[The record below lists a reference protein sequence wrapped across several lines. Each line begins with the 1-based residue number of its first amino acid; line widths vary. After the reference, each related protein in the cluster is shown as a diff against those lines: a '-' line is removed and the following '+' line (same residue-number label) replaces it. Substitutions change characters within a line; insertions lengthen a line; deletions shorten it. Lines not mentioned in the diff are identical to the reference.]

1 MPDLDPTQRPLVA
14 GRYALE
20 TCVGRGGMGEVWEAT
35 DTRLQCPVAVKLL
48 NTHGNEGVELSRRFL
63 REARLAA
70 AVRHPNVVHATDFGL
85 HEGVPFMVMEYCQGG
100 DLLARVD
107 RGPLPIEDA
116 VAITVS
122 VLRGLGAIHDQGI
135 LHRDI
140 KPENVFMV
148 ETPDGPLPKILDF
161 GVSKVIAPETGR
173 RSAMTT
179 QHGFVI
185 GTPHYMS
192 PEAARGV
199 KDLDERA
206 DIYSV
211 GVLLYE
217 MLTGTVPFDSANPG
231 DLLLDVITGTAEPV
245 TRLRPETPPAIVAVV
260 ERAMARERTDR
271 FSDTREF
278 VQALYLASDLPGFG
292 DSSTTLA
299 VVPHPTPSG
308 VRATRRALETEE
320 SVPFGVR
327 ATLAADALAVSPPR
341 TALLAIAAVALAA
354 VMGLGYFVAPD
365 SDARASAPEKQ
376 AVDQPSVE
384 VDDVM
389 GSPPQDAAAVA
400 ELVIAPPVLTDT
412 LTDADADDDS
422 APSPA
427 SASARPPQGAES
439 RARHVP
445 MAFRSLDY

>member
-14 GRYALE
+14 GRYELE
-20 TCVGRGGMGEVWEAT
+20 TCVGRGGMGEVWEAI

-48 NTHGNEGVELSRRFL
+48 TTQGKEGAELSRRFL

-85 HEGVPFMVMEYCQGG
+85 HEGVPFMVMEYCPGG
-100 DLLARVD
+100 DLLERVG

-116 VAITVS
+116 VAICVS

-161 GVSKVIAPETGR
+161 GVSKVFAPETGR

-199 KDLDERA
+199 KDLDERT

-211 GVLLYE
+211 GILLYE
-217 MLTGTVPFDSANPG
+217 MITGTVPFDSDNPG

-245 TRLRPETPPAIVAVV
+245 TTLRPDTPPEIVAVI
-260 ERAMARERTDR
+260 ERAMARERDER
-271 FSDTREF
+271 FSNTREF
-278 VQALYLASDLPGFG
+278 VQALYDASEAARFSDPSG
-292 DSSTTLA
+292 STLL
-299 VVPHPTPSG
+299 VVPHPTPTG
-308 VRATRRALETEE
+308 VRSTRSAPNEDDPT
-320 SVPFGVR
+320 SFGAR
-327 ATLAADALAVSPPR
+327 ATIPADALRVSPPR
-341 TALLAIAAVALAA
+341 PALLAMAAVALAG
-354 VMGLGYFVAPD
+354 VIGLGYFVAPD
-365 SDARASAPEKQ
+365 SDARAEAPPKDH
-376 AVDQPSVE
+376 ADALPGPSLQGGE
-384 VDDVM
+384 M
-389 GSPPQDAAAVA
+389 A
-400 ELVIAPPVLTDT
+400 ELIM
-412 LTDADADDDS
+412 ADPILDDS
-422 APSPA
+422 GETTPAPAAEPA
-427 SASARPPQGAES
+427 SAASASTAAPTATPTRPAQPS